1 MHPWHVAHHH
11 AGGTA
16 QSHQLLDAAGSLGY
30 TGAEQDMLGAGLMN
44 GALSA
49 DGMDMA
55 GRSTGGE
62 AWQ

>member
-1 MHPWHVAHHH
+1 
-11 AGGTA
+11 
-16 QSHQLLDAAGSLGY
+16 
-30 TGAEQDMLGAGLMN
+30 MLGAGLMN